1 MKSPPGSPPNLKKW
15 ANKMEFLETTVDK
28 FIFKVA
34 TDRLYTPEG
43 LWVKNEDSSIRIGV
57 TDFFQQ
63 RNGDIAFVNFQPV
76 DMELKPEDEFA
87 SVETIKVNLS
97 LVSPFTA
104 KIISVNKEA
113 EAAPEMI
120 NQDPYDKGWLCQFS
134 SDHFQEESK
143 KLLSPEQYFVI
154 MKKEAEE
161 EVKKNE

>member
-1 MKSPPGSPPNLKKW
+1 MTKY
-15 ANKMEFLETTVDK
+15 LETTVDK

-43 LWVKNEDSSIRIGV
+43 LWTKNEDLAIRVGV

-63 RNGDIAFVNFQPV
+63 RNGDIAFANLQPV
-76 DMELKPEDEFA
+76 GTVLKLDDEIA

-97 LVSPFTA
+97 LVSPLA
-104 KIISVNKEA
+104 GKIINVNKNA
-113 EAAPEMI
+113 EAKPEII
-120 NQDPYDKGWLCQFS
+120 NQDPYGEGWLYQLS
-134 SDHFQEESK
+134 ADNWPNESK
-143 KLLSPEQYFVI
+143 KLLSPQQYFAK